1 MTSKLTSR
9 LITAVAGAAFAAVL
23 AATPVS
29 AQQSGHTRPVIGVL
43 NTEIIERDS
52 LAAKGVRLERDKF
65 INQYQ
70 QEIRE
75 IEAELR
81 EEEQRLTQQRNVLS
95 PEVFQ
100 QQVEEFQEKF
110 ATEQQT
116 LQIKQQNLQ
125 AVYQQAMIEINQE
138 VLRISSQVAQELGIN
153 MVMAQNLVLLS
164 DPSMDI
170 TRPVLDQLNQRLP
183 QVAFRDP
190 EGGAAPA
197 EGEAASE

>member
-1 MTSKLTSR
+1 MNKILTSKL
-9 LITAVAGAAFAAVL
+9 IVAIAGAAAALTFMVV
-23 AATPVS
+23 PVG
-29 AQQSGHTRPVIGVL
+29 AQQSGHTRPVIGIIS
-43 NTEIIERDS
+43 TELIERDS

-65 INQYQ
+65 LTRYQ
-70 QEIRE
+70 GEVKE

-110 ATEQQT
+110 AVEQQA
-116 LQIKQQNLQ
+116 LQIRQQNLQ

-138 VLRISSQVAQELGIN
+138 VLKISSEIAQERGIN
-153 MVMAQNLVLLS
+153 MVMPQNLVLLS

-170 TRPVLDQLNQRLP
+170 TRPVLELLNERLP
-183 QVAFRDP
+183 EVTFQSP
-190 EGGAAPA
+190 EGEVVQAGTENTA
-197 EGEAASE
+197 E